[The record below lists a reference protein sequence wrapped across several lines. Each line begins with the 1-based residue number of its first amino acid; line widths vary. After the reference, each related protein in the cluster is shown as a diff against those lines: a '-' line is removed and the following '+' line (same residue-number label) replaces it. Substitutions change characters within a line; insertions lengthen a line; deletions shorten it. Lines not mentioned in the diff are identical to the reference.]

1 MNDYESNLEKSIE
14 DELNQLNKLVEDDV
28 KRISD
33 YKKYLA
39 KTTKAYKNKDNQ
51 ALSKL
56 LTNDAR
62 GKVSAFYPT
71 GKETFE
77 KLVIWVKRS
86 MDMNLGLIQ
95 SKLEEYC
102 QNHGAILKGKLPRVT
117 IDILLDVEVNE
128 AKHTAKVGSTY
139 LRKLEWQKLESFIDK
154 ERQRIWERDVIPSV
168 FRDELLA
175 VHARILKLKPNP
187 VGWVRL
193 EDGYQELKRREEG
206 KNPDWK
212 KGGRLVSYYKDEFSA
227 DLSMLWR
234 AQANNQIDSPHV
246 EFSGIRDPR
255 LSYKVVLSA
264 GRIEQYGHLRPRKE
278 IS

>member
-14 DELNQLNKLVEDDV
+14 DELNQLNKQVEDDI

-154 ERQRIWERDVIPSV
+154 ERQRIWERGFNPTH
-168 FRDELLA
+168 FRDELLSA
-175 VHARILKLKPNP
+175 HNRLLGIKPNP

-193 EDGYQELKRREEG
+193 EDIYQELKRRAEEE
-206 KNPDWK
+206 NPKWK
-212 KGGRLVSYYKDEFSA
+212 AGGRLIAYYKDEFSA

-234 AQANNQIDSPHV
+234 AQVNNTVGLPHL
-246 EFSGIRDPR
+246 ELSGIRDPR

-264 GRIEQYGHLRPRKE
+264 GRVEQYGHLRPRKE
-278 IS
+278 IV

>member
-1 MNDYESNLEKSIE
+1 
-14 DELNQLNKLVEDDV
+14 
-28 KRISD
+28 
-33 YKKYLA
+33 
-39 KTTKAYKNKDNQ
+39 
-51 ALSKL
+51 
-56 LTNDAR
+56 
-62 GKVSAFYPT
+62 
-71 GKETFE
+71 
-77 KLVIWVKRS
+77 
-86 MDMNLGLIQ
+86 MNLGFIQ
-95 SKLEEYC
+95 NKLEEYC
-102 QNHGAILKGKLPRVT
+102 KEHGAVLKGKLPKLS
-117 IDILLDVEVNE
+117 IDTLLDVEVNE
-128 AKHTAKVGSTY
+128 AKRTVKIGSSFTRN
-139 LRKLEWQKLESFIDK
+139 LDWVKLELVLNG
-154 ERQRIWERDVIPSV
+154 ERKRIWERDVIPSV

-175 VHARILKLKPNP
+175 VHARILNLKLNP

-193 EDGYQELKRREEG
+193 EDIYRELKRRAEG

-234 AQANNQIDSPHV
+234 AQANNQIDSPHF